1 LNPSEEMTAVISSLL
16 GYTEKGVI
24 SVNRT
29 KEKKSGF
36 TLVELLVAMLCAT
49 LATAMVVG
57 TTLFITHSTDEL
69 IQVGSDTYNV
79 QSIKDYILSKNHKS
93 NPQDEYVIN
102 SEDNTLSHNDTVI
115 AKETQILKIEFS
127 DDENFIYCNLVF
139 QDESYRFVAGTKKG
153 G

>member
-1 LNPSEEMTAVISSLL
+1 
-16 GYTEKGVI
+16 
-24 SVNRT
+24 VNRT
-29 KEKKSGF
+29 NKKKDGL

-49 LATAMVVG
+49 LAITMIVG

-69 IQVGSDTYNV
+69 IDVGSESYHV
-79 QSIKDYILSKNHKS
+79 KSIKDYILSQNYKS
-93 NPQDEYVIN
+93 NPQSEYVVN
-102 SEDNTLSHNDTVI
+102 GEENTLSHNDTVI
-115 AKETQILKIEFS
+115 SRETQILKIEFS